1 MFQSFVDQVRV
12 STTNMSFLPPPPLD
26 AIVTCEWD
34 LTMQHV
40 IPLIDG
46 ARYVKMIAL
55 EANVGTDL
63 VG

>member
-26 AIVTCEWD
+26 AIVTREWD